1 MDVGSRSIT
10 TTMPRLWPHSRV
22 ESIQRQNEA
31 CDPAAHSRLRPA
43 IQAAPLNG
51 SSCPQADLYVGA
63 GIVWKRSFEPAL
75 GVSQSAASDKIAKLG
90 LQEIEIDRLGDIRRL
105 QDQGGWLRA
114 AQTLAVCAPTF
125 DTVSDLPPNQ
135 V

>member
-1 MDVGSRSIT
+1 M
-10 TTMPRLWPHSRV
+10 
-22 ESIQRQNEA
+22 
-31 CDPAAHSRLRPA
+31 
-43 IQAAPLNG
+43 
-51 SSCPQADLYVGA
+51 GA

>member
-1 MDVGSRSIT
+1 M
-10 TTMPRLWPHSRV
+10 
-22 ESIQRQNEA
+22 A
-31 CDPAAHSRLRPA
+31 
-43 IQAAPLNG
+43 
-51 SSCPQADLYVGA
+51 A

-90 LQEIEIDRLGDIRRL
+90 LQEIDRLGDIRRL
-105 QDQGGWLRA
+105 QDQGGRLRA

>member
-43 IQAAPLNG
+43 IHAGALEWLFMHQSRHPSLIRG
-51 SSCPQADLYVGA
+51 SSGWS
-63 GIVWKRSFEPAL
+63 GRGS
-75 GVSQSAASDKIAKLG
+75 S
-90 LQEIEIDRLGDIRRL
+90 GD
-105 QDQGGWLRA
+105 
-114 AQTLAVCAPTF
+114 PTF
-125 DTVSDLPPNQ
+125 CNRAISGTTGLSPPYFGSR
-135 V
+135 